1 MIKQKERRNI
11 MAINKEGLELQ
22 KFIQEH
28 DVNLEIHENGEVVM
42 QIRKDMAVSYIT
54 AEVIGMLKNVN
65 KDFRLVATMP
75 MPIDVNPE
83 RYEFILSF
91 EERVS
96 I

>member
-1 MIKQKERRNI
+1 

-22 KFIQEH
+22 TFIEEH
-28 DVNLEIHENGEVVM
+28 DVKLEIHENGEVVM
-42 QIRKDMAVSYIT
+42 RIRKDMAVSYIT

-75 MPIDVNPE
+75 MPVDVDTE

>member
-1 MIKQKERRNI
+1 MTTN
-11 MAINKEGLELQ
+11 INKDDVRLQ

-42 QIRKDMAVSYIT
+42 KIRKGMAVSYIA
-54 AEVIGMLKNVN
+54 AEVIGMLKSVN
-65 KDFRLVATMP
+65 KKFRLTATMP
-75 MPIDVNPE
+75 MPNDVPN